1 MKAKEIIDRSTAVIF
16 DLDGV
21 LVDTAVFHYQAWKR
35 LAKQFDF
42 DFTEVENE
50 QLKGVSRMDSL
61 DLILT
66 WADKEVTAHE
76 REKLASSKNS
86 WYLELV
92 EDMSDGDVL
101 PGTIELLTYLK
112 TTDKK
117 IALGSASKNAVR
129 ILEKTGIL
137 DYFDVIIDG
146 NAVKNSKPDPEVFLK
161 AAREV
166 GVAPD
171 ECVVL
176 EDAQAGIEAA
186 RAANMQVI
194 AVDKSHALADYD
206 VRVDD
211 LSEILISDY

>member
-1 MKAKEIIDRSTAVIF
+1 
-16 DLDGV
+16 
-21 LVDTAVFHYQAWKR
+21 
-35 LAKQFDF
+35 
-42 DFTEVENE
+42 
-50 QLKGVSRMDSL
+50 
-61 DLILT
+61 
-66 WADKEVTAHE
+66 
-76 REKLASSKNS
+76 
-86 WYLELV
+86 
-92 EDMSDGDVL
+92 

-117 IALGSASKNAVR
+117 IALGSASKNDVR

-166 GVAPD
+166 GVAPN

-176 EDAQAGIEAA
+176 EDAQAEIEAA
-186 RAANMQVI
+186 RAADMQVI
-194 AVDKSHALADYD
+194 GVDRSHTLTDYEA
-206 VRVDD
+206 RVEE